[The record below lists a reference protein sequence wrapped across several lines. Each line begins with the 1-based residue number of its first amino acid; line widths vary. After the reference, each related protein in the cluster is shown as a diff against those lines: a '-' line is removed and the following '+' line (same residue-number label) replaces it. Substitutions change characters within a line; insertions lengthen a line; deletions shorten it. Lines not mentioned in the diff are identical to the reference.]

1 MNATTDRSS
10 GGLFHVVRR
19 ELHRMAS
26 APFYVLGLVVFP
38 IASALLIV
46 ATFGRGVVRDL
57 PISIVDED
65 VSPLSR
71 QLARMVD
78 ATPGMH
84 VAFNDATMADARGRV
99 LRGESYGVVAIPRQF
114 ERRVRRGEA
123 PRVSVFFNGQYLVPA
138 ATVRRDAT
146 AAIGTLAASVEAGQ
160 RAGAGQ
166 LPSKVLDVIEPIT
179 IDAHT
184 IGNPALSYV
193 PYLVAGLLPTLLQIF
208 VMVMAVHAFGS
219 ELREGT
225 AGEWMEAAG
234 GRAWAAF
241 AGKALPYVIYFVALS
256 LLMLATL
263 FGRLDVPLLGHAG
276 VVAGATVLLVLA
288 YLSMGFAAVA
298 ISGNLRLATSLA
310 AFYSVPAFAFAGL
323 TFPTNGMP
331 VLGQAW
337 SSLLPISHYL
347 KVLVEQALRGAPLW
361 TAERPLL
368 WLCGFAVVP
377 WLMLGWRMS
386 ALARDP
392 RSWGRL

>member
-1 MNATTDRSS
+1 
-10 GGLFHVVRR
+10 VQI
-19 ELHRMAS
+19 
-26 APFYVLGLVVFP
+26 FY
-38 IASALLIV
+38 
-46 ATFGRGVVRDL
+46 
-57 PISIVDED
+57 
-65 VSPLSR
+65 
-71 QLARMVD
+71 
-78 ATPGMH
+78 
-84 VAFNDATMADARGRV
+84 N
-99 LRGESYGVVAIPRQF
+99 
-114 ERRVRRGEA
+114 
-123 PRVSVFFNGQYLVPA
+123 NQYLVPA
-138 ATVRRDAT
+138 SAIRRDMS
-146 AAIGTLAASVEAGQ
+146 AIVGALSAPAELGR

-166 LPSKVLDVIEPIT
+166 PVQAAAELVEPIVVDT
-179 IDAHT
+179 HT
-184 IGNPALSYV
+184 LSNPALSYV

-225 AGEWMEAAG
+225 AGKWFEAAG
-234 GRAWAAF
+234 GRAWAAL
-241 AGKALPYVIYFVALS
+241 AGKALPYAVYFIALS
-256 LLMLATL
+256 LLMLAGL
-263 FGRLDVPLLGHAG
+263 FGWLEVPLLGHAG

-298 ISGNLRLATSLA
+298 LSGNLRLATSLA

-323 TFPTNGMP
+323 TFPTHGMP

-347 KVLVEQALRGAPLW
+347 KVLVEQALRGAPPW

-392 RSWGRL
+392 KAWGRL